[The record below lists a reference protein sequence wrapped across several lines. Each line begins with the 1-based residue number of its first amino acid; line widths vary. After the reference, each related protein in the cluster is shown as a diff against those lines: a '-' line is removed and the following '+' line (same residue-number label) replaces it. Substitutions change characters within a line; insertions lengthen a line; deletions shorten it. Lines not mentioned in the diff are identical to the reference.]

1 MLDPKEPVPW
11 HYGIYTSMTP
21 GKTGGYEVE
30 VGFHSPADACPGVF
44 RERYFTYFVSP
55 PSGLL
60 VNLHSQTP
68 STAADGVIIVLLL
81 RSKIFLLTDHCL

>member
-44 RERYFTYFVSP
+44 RERYKIGEVSLLDCDLP
-55 PSGLL
+55 RMPRRAGLF
-60 VNLHSQTP
+60 
-68 STAADGVIIVLLL
+68 LL
-81 RSKIFLLTDHCL
+81 RYVQKRPAYFLV